1 MSAPSI
7 RTPLIRPRA
16 ARLLLG
22 VLWLAVLGS
31 AMGVVLVSHLCRQLY
46 SELAVLEQQA
56 NEHQVEWG
64 QYLLEQSSWAS
75 LSRIE
80 QVAREN
86 LGLRAPEEHE
96 LRVVRP

>member
-1 MSAPSI
+1 M
-7 RTPLIRPRA
+7 
-16 ARLLLG
+16 LLG
-22 VLWLAVLGS
+22 LLWCAALAS
-31 AMGVVLVSHLCRQLY
+31 ALAVVLVAHLCRQLY

-56 NEHQVEWG
+56 NEYQVEWG

-80 QVAREN
+80 QLARER
-86 LGLRAPEEHE
+86 LGMRVPTEDE